1 VPGNKRSPKGRPG
14 PARPTRPSTRRQ
26 RGRKARPSQ
35 TRSPARQAS
44 SLDALTH
51 ELVNLKRDVAKNLH
65 AMGVRLTRIKEES
78 LWEQGDYSGFD
89 DFLER
94 GVALGRTTAYE
105 LIRISRSFAEPVAEQ
120 HGYDKLRAAMSW
132 MATAPK
138 EEQTGDVFS
147 SPIKLRDDTGRFETK
162 PMHDATATEIREAT
176 EILRETRAGS
186 ARITRDVKDRI
197 RRLETQL
204 PEAPRGTQSGQR
216 IRLRRGRDG
225 KIAVTF
231 QAIPLDDLRAFIT
244 ALERFE
250 K

>member
-1 VPGNKRSPKGRPG
+1 VPGSKRSPK
-14 PARPTRPSTRRQ
+14 ARASLRRH
-26 RGRKARPSQ
+26 RGRKS
-35 TRSPARQAS
+35 RSPKAHPHPSGPLGPPAPRAT
-44 SLDALTH
+44 LDTLTH

-65 AMGVRLTRIKEES
+65 AMGVRLTRIKKDA
-78 LWEQGDYSGFD
+78 LWEQGDYTGFD

-147 SPIKLRDDTGRFETK
+147 SPIKLRDDSGRFEIK

-176 EILRETRAGS
+176 EILRDARAGS

-231 QAIPLDDLRAFIT
+231 QAIPLDELRAFIS
-244 ALERFE
+244 ALETFE